1 MGRVADFTSDELER
15 EREVALI
22 FEYYA
27 SFAEKAPMDQ
37 MKAQG
42 LAKLCHDCE
51 LFNDSFRPEQVEA
64 PTAHGRLS
72 GSDRWIWCI
81 CRQAVQ

>member
-1 MGRVADFTSDELER
+1 M
-15 EREVALI
+15 ALI

-51 LFNDSFRPEQVEA
+51 LFNDSFRPEQVRA
-64 PTAHGRLS
+64 GAY
-72 GSDRWIWCI
+72 
-81 CRQAVQ
+81 

>member
-1 MGRVADFTSDELER
+1 M
-15 EREVALI
+15 ALI

-51 LFNDSFRPEQVEA
+51 LFNDSFRPEQV
-64 PTAHGRLS
+64 
-72 GSDRWIWCI
+72 
-81 CRQAVQ
+81 